1 MDTLSPGATV
11 KVPWNSKVQ
20 VLYGQLWLFMSN
32 IASKRKSSHLVQG
45 IDPSSYQEQGATLKQ
60 CGLKNSHVTKMIHFG
75 SSCSVYKCSLYS
87 PNLRGK
93 WSPLTQTPRM
103 KVWVSHQVSSSV
115 LQRWEV
121 GWRTDVKRRTM
132 MSRDVSGAATGA
144 EVARACATAFCS
156 WEGGPK
162 ASWSPCTQKTHGE
175 GRAWRT
181 VHGMQVPLEG
191 RTHCP
196 ISVFLSC
203 RYGAILLECPIPSEQ
218 WECRGLWL
226 SLSHSGQH

>member
-1 MDTLSPGATV
+1 MHRERLGEGPRSGTLRGRVHTCLECSTSSEARPQYRPRHRLRDIVLHPHSSPSAGLEGLFLKMDTLSPGATV

-156 WEGGPK
+156 
-162 ASWSPCTQKTHGE
+162 
-175 GRAWRT
+175 
-181 VHGMQVPLEG
+181 
-191 RTHCP
+191 
-196 ISVFLSC
+196 
-203 RYGAILLECPIPSEQ
+203 
-218 WECRGLWL
+218 
-226 SLSHSGQH
+226 